1 MKKQLGTGLGI
12 LALAIALTGC
22 GGSPG
27 ASSSSASSPAASS
40 PAASSSASPSGS
52 SSSTSAG
59 AAELK
64 TASSSFGERVVA
76 ANGKSV
82 YFFAKDAK
90 DSGKSACTGGCATL
104 WPPVTTT
111 SAMPGVDGVSGT
123 IGTIPTADGKM
134 QITING
140 MPIYF
145 YSKDEDSGD
154 TYGQG
159 VGGVWSLVSPSGSMV
174 TPSSSSTPSSSTPSG
189 SSMGY

>member
-1 MKKQLGTGLGI
+1 MKKQLGTGLGV
-12 LALAIALTGC
+12 LALAIALTAC

-27 ASSSSASSPAASS
+27 ASSSSATTAVASS
-40 PAASSSASPSGS
+40 PASSSSSAPAPS
-52 SSSTSAG
+52 TPAG

-64 TASSSFGERVVA
+64 TASSSAGERVVA

-82 YFFAKDAK
+82 YVFTKDVK
-90 DSGKSACTGGCATL
+90 DSGKSACTGGCAAS
-104 WPPVTTT
+104 WPAVTTT
-111 SAMPGVDGVSGT
+111 SATPAVDGVTGT

-145 YSKDEDSGD
+145 YSKDQDSSD

-159 VGGVWSLVSPSGSMV
+159 VGDVWFLVGPSGSMV
-174 TPSSSSTPSSSTPSG
+174 TPGSSSSTPSSS
-189 SSMGY
+189 MGY

>member
-1 MKKQLGTGLGI
+1 MKKPLSTGLGV
-12 LALAIALTGC
+12 LALAFALAAC

-27 ASSSSASSPAASS
+27 TSPSSSAAASS
-40 PAASSSASPSGS
+40 PSASTSASSSAPSSPAS
-52 SSSTSAG
+52 SAPAA

-64 TASSSFGERVVA
+64 TATSSAGERVVA

-82 YFFAKDAK
+82 YFFTKDVK
-90 DSGKSACTGGCATL
+90 GSGKSACTGGCAAS
-104 WPPVTTT
+104 WPAVTTT
-111 SAMPGVDGVSGT
+111 SATPAVDGVSGT

-145 YSKDEDSGD
+145 YSKDEDSSD

-159 VGGVWSLVSPSGSMV
+159 VGGVWFLVSPSGSVM
-174 TPSSSSTPSSSTPSG
+174 TPGSSTPSG

>member
-12 LALAIALTGC
+12 LALAIALTAC

-27 ASSSSASSPAASS
+27 ASSTSSSATSPSS
-40 PAASSSASPSGS
+40 AASSSSAPA
-52 SSSTSAG
+52 SSTPAG

-64 TASSSFGERVVA
+64 TASSSVGERVVA

-82 YFFAKDAK
+82 YVFSKDVK

-111 SAMPGVDGVSGT
+111 SATPAVDGVSGT

-145 YSKDEDSGD
+145 YSKDEDSSD

-174 TPSSSSTPSSSTPSG
+174 TPSSSTPSG

>member
-1 MKKQLGTGLGI
+1 MKRQLGTGLGI
-12 LALAIALTGC
+12 LVLAIALTGC

-27 ASSSSASSPAASS
+27 ATSTSPSATSPGSAASS
-40 PAASSSASPSGS
+40 PASPSASAGSSSAS
-52 SSSTSAG
+52 AA

-64 TASSSFGERVVA
+64 TASSSAGERVVA

-82 YFFAKDAK
+82 YVFTKDVK
-90 DSGKSACTGGCATL
+90 GSGKSACTGGCAAS
-104 WPPVTTT
+104 WPAVTTT
-111 SAMPGVDGVSGT
+111 SATPAVDGVTGT

-145 YSKDEDSGD
+145 YSKDQDSSD

-159 VGGVWSLVSPSGSMV
+159 VGGVWFMVSPSGSMV
-174 TPSSSSTPSSSTPSG
+174 TPGSSTPSSSI
-189 SSMGY
+189 GY

>member
-1 MKKQLGTGLGI
+1 MKKELITGLGVV
-12 LALAIALTGC
+12 ALAVTLSAC
-22 GGSPG
+22 GGS
-27 ASSSSASSPAASS
+27 
-40 PAASSSASPSGS
+40 SGS
-52 SSSTSAG
+52 SSSSSSTSTPSASMSSPTASSSESSSSSSTG
-59 AAELK
+59 MAELK
-64 TASSSFGERVVA
+64 TASSSMGVRVVG

-82 YFFAKDAK
+82 YFFTKDVK
-90 DSGKSACTGGCATL
+90 DSGKSACTGACATT

-111 SAMPGVDGVSGT
+111 STMPAVDGVSGT

-159 VGGVWSLVSPSGSMV
+159 VLGIWFLVSPSGSMM
-174 TPSSSSTPSSSTPSG
+174 TATTSSSPSS
-189 SSMGY
+189 Y

>member
-1 MKKQLGTGLGI
+1 MKKQLSTGLGV
-12 LALAIALTGC
+12 LALAIALSAC

-27 ASSSSASSPAASS
+27 TSTTSSSPASSSAAAPSTSTTSPAPSSSASAA
-40 PAASSSASPSGS
+40 
-52 SSSTSAG
+52 

-64 TASSSFGERVVA
+64 TASSSAGERVVA

-82 YFFAKDAK
+82 YVFTKDVK
-90 DSGKSACTGGCATL
+90 NSGKSACTGGCAAS
-104 WPPVTTT
+104 WPAVTTT
-111 SAMPGVDGVSGT
+111 SATPAVDGVSGT

-145 YSKDEDSGD
+145 YSKDEDSSD

-159 VGGVWSLVSPSGSMV
+159 VGGVWFLVSPSGSMV
-174 TPSSSSTPSSSTPSG
+174 TPSGMT
-189 SSMGY
+189 Y

>member
-27 ASSSSASSPAASS
+27 ASSTSSSASSPAASS
-40 PAASSSASPSGS
+40 SAASSSASSGGS

-82 YFFAKDAK
+82 YIFAKDAK

-111 SAMPGVDGVSGT
+111 SAMPAVDGVSGT

-134 QITING
+134 QITVNG

-174 TPSSSSTPSSSTPSG
+174 TPSSSTTPSSS
-189 SSMGY
+189 SMGY

>member
-12 LALAIALTGC
+12 LALAIALTAC

-27 ASSSSASSPAASS
+27 ASSSSSSATSPGPTASSPAASS
-40 PAASSSASPSGS
+40 TP
-52 SSSTSAG
+52 AG

-64 TASSSFGERVVA
+64 TASSSVGERVVA

-82 YFFAKDAK
+82 YIFAKDVK
-90 DSGKSACTGGCATL
+90 DSGKSACTGSCATN
-104 WPPVTTT
+104 WPAVTTT
-111 SAMPGVDGVSGT
+111 STKPAVDGVSGT

-134 QITING
+134 QITLNG
-140 MPIYF
+140 MPLYF
-145 YSKDEDSGD
+145 YSKDEDSSD

-174 TPSSSSTPSSSTPSG
+174 TPSSSTPSSTPNG

>member
-27 ASSSSASSPAASS
+27 ASSSSSATSPS
-40 PAASSSASPSGS
+40 PAASSSSAPA
-52 SSSTSAG
+52 SSTPAG

-64 TASSSFGERVVA
+64 TASSSVGERVVA

-82 YFFAKDAK
+82 YVFAKDVK
-90 DSGKSACTGGCATL
+90 DSGKSACTGGCATN
-104 WPPVTTT
+104 WPAVTTT
-111 SAMPGVDGVSGT
+111 SAKPAVDGVSGT

-145 YSKDEDSGD
+145 YSKDEDSSD

-159 VGGVWSLVSPSGSMV
+159 VGGVWFMVSPSGSML
-174 TPSSSSTPSSSTPSG
+174 TPSSTPSSSTPSG

>member
-27 ASSSSASSPAASS
+27 ASSTSSGATSSSPAASNS
-40 PAASSSASPSGS
+40 ASSGASGTSSSSAS
-52 SSSTSAG
+52 A

-64 TASSSFGERVVA
+64 TASSDAGQRVVA
-76 ANGKSV
+76 ANGKTV
-82 YFFAKDAK
+82 YVFTKDVK
-90 DSGKSACTGGCATL
+90 GSGKSACTGGCAAS
-104 WPPVTTT
+104 WPAVTTT
-111 SAMPGVDGVSGT
+111 SATPAVDGVSGT

-140 MPIYF
+140 MPVYF
-145 YSKDEDSGD
+145 YSKDEDSSD

-159 VGGVWSLVSPSGSMV
+159 VGGVWFMVSPSGSML
-174 TPSSSSTPSSSTPSG
+174 TTSSSTPTG

>member
-27 ASSSSASSPAASS
+27 TSSTSSGATSPG
-40 PAASSSASPSGS
+40 PAASSSASSSASGTTS
-52 SSSTSAG
+52 SSAS

-64 TASSSFGERVVA
+64 TASSSVGDRVVA
-76 ANGKSV
+76 ANGKTV
-82 YFFAKDAK
+82 YVFTKDVK
-90 DSGKSACTGGCATL
+90 GSGKSACTGGCAAS
-104 WPPVTTT
+104 WPAVTTT
-111 SAMPGVDGVSGT
+111 SATPAVDGVGGT

-159 VGGVWSLVSPSGSMV
+159 VGGVWFMVSPSGSML
-174 TPSSSSTPSSSTPSG
+174 TPSSSTPSTSTPSP

>member
-27 ASSSSASSPAASS
+27 ASSSSSATSPS
-40 PAASSSASPSGS
+40 PAASSSSAPA
-52 SSSTSAG
+52 SSTPAG

-64 TASSSFGERVVA
+64 TASSSVGERVVA

-82 YFFAKDAK
+82 YVFAKDVK
-90 DSGKSACTGGCATL
+90 DSGKSACTGGCATN
-104 WPPVTTT
+104 WPAVTTT
-111 SAMPGVDGVSGT
+111 SAKPTVDGVTGT

-145 YSKDEDSGD
+145 YSKDEDSSD

-159 VGGVWSLVSPSGSMV
+159 VGGVWFMVSPSGSML
-174 TPSSSSTPSSSTPSG
+174 TPSSTPSSSTPSG

>member
-27 ASSSSASSPAASS
+27 ASSTSSGATSPG
-40 PAASSSASPSGS
+40 PAASSSASSSASGTAS
-52 SSSTSAG
+52 SSAS

-64 TASSSFGERVVA
+64 TASSSVGERVVA
-76 ANGKSV
+76 ANGKTV
-82 YFFAKDAK
+82 YVFTKDVK
-90 DSGKSACTGGCATL
+90 GSGKSACTGGCAAS
-104 WPPVTTT
+104 WPAVTTT
-111 SAMPGVDGVSGT
+111 SATPAVDGVGGT

-159 VGGVWSLVSPSGSMV
+159 VGGVWFMVSPSGSML
-174 TPSSSSTPSSSTPSG
+174 TPSSSTPSG

>member
-1 MKKQLGTGLGI
+1 VQAKEQTMKKQLGTGLGI
-12 LALAIALTGC
+12 LALAIALTAC

-27 ASSSSASSPAASS
+27 ASSTSSSATSPSPTASSPAASS
-40 PAASSSASPSGS
+40 TP
-52 SSSTSAG
+52 AG

-64 TASSSFGERVVA
+64 TASSSVGERVVA

-82 YFFAKDAK
+82 YIFAKDVK
-90 DSGKSACTGGCATL
+90 DSGKSACTGGCATN
-104 WPPVTTT
+104 WPAVTTT
-111 SAMPGVDGVSGT
+111 STKPAVDGVSGT

-145 YSKDEDSGD
+145 YSKDEDSSD

-159 VGGVWSLVSPSGSMV
+159 VGGVWSLVSPSGSML
-174 TPSSSSTPSSSTPSG
+174 TPSSSTPSG

>member
-27 ASSSSASSPAASS
+27 PSSASSSATSPGSAAS
-40 PAASSSASPSGS
+40 ASSSAPA
-52 SSSTSAG
+52 SSTPAG

-64 TASSSFGERVVA
+64 TASSSVGERVVA

-82 YFFAKDAK
+82 YIFAKDVK
-90 DSGKSACTGGCATL
+90 GSGKSACTGGCATN
-104 WPPVTTT
+104 WPAVTTT
-111 SAMPGVDGVSGT
+111 SATPAVDGVGGT

-145 YSKDEDSGD
+145 YSKDEDSSD

-159 VGGVWSLVSPSGSMV
+159 VGGVWSLVSPSGSML
-174 TPSSSSTPSSSTPSG
+174 TPSSSTPSESSTPSG

>member
-27 ASSSSASSPAASS
+27 ATSTSSGATSPGPTASSSASSSASGTT
-40 PAASSSASPSGS
+40 SSSAS
-52 SSSTSAG
+52 A

-64 TASSSFGERVVA
+64 TASSSIGERVVA
-76 ANGKSV
+76 ANGKTV
-82 YFFAKDAK
+82 YVFTKDVK
-90 DSGKSACTGGCATL
+90 GSGKSACTGGCAAS
-104 WPPVTTT
+104 WPAVTTT
-111 SAMPGVDGVSGT
+111 SATPAVDGVGGT

-145 YSKDEDSGD
+145 YSKDEDSND

-159 VGGVWSLVSPSGSMV
+159 VGGVWFMVSPSGSML
-174 TPSSSSTPSSSTPSG
+174 TPSSSTPSSSTPSG